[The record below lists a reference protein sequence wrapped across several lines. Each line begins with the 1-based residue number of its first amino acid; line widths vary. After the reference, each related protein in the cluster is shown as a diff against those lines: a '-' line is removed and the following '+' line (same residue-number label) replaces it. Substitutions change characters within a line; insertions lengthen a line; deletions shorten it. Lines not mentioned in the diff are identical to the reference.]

1 MFKKILFLAAG
12 ALFAFGAETQAGEI
26 KASDL
31 PFGYTSIGEEQIL
44 ADMPV
49 KRVKRSP

>member
-1 MFKKILFLAAG
+1 MLKKILLLAIG
-12 ALFAFGAETQAGEI
+12 ALFACGAETQMIEI

>member
-1 MFKKILFLAAG
+1 MFKKILFLAMSTVVACG
-12 ALFAFGAETQAGEI
+12 TEAQVGEI
-26 KASDL
+26 KVSDL

>member
-1 MFKKILFLAAG
+1 MFKKILFLAVFS
-12 ALFAFGAETQAGEI
+12 LFAFGAEVQVGEI
-26 KASDL
+26 KVSDL

>member
-1 MFKKILFLAAG
+1 MFKKILFLAVFS
-12 ALFAFGAETQAGEI
+12 LFAFGTETQAGEI
-26 KASDL
+26 KASDM
-31 PFGYTSIGEEQIL
+31 PFGCAIIGAEQIL